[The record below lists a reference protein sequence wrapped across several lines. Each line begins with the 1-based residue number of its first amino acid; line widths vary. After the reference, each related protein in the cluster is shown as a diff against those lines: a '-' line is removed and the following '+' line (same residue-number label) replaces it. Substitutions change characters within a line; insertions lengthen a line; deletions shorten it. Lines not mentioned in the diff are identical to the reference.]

1 MVHGRAEGPNIRRS
15 VVGGR
20 RSKKLTPMLKNY
32 LKIALRNLLNNKGYT
47 AINVFGLALGLATC
61 LLIVLYISDEL
72 SFDKHHRSADRLFR
86 IAMEARNEKWA
97 GTPGPVAAGIK
108 TDFPEVESVTRVLK
122 FSGVDRMLLENRN
135 GKKAMPFYETNGY
148 YADSTLFDV
157 FTYDF
162 KYGNARTALKRPNT
176 LVLSENV
183 AEKLFGNI
191 DPVGKVIRVGLT
203 FGDFDYTVTGVYR
216 NNRKSHIDARFFLSM
231 QNGDM
236 GGWVV
241 SQNNW
246 AMNNIF
252 HTYVKLHNGSDP
264 QVFESKLTPFLNR
277 HGAAD
282 LKASGV
288 SKELFIQPVTDIY
301 LKSSI
306 GNEIAANGSIT
317 YLYIFGSIAIFLLLI
332 ACINFMNL
340 STARSEKRA
349 KEVGVRKVMGAV
361 RHSLVYQFLGE
372 SMMLAVMGLAIALL
386 IVQLLLPYFN
396 NLTDKNLDMFVH
408 PAFLYWIAGITLFTG
423 LVAGLYPAFYL
434 SSFKSVSVLK
444 GRLPNVASAVFLRK
458 GLVVFQFTVSIIL
471 ILGAIVI
478 GQQLSFLQ
486 NRNLGFDKEQK
497 LVVPFRTAKAATNYN
512 AFREEVLRIP
522 GVQAATSG
530 SVYPGIENIEDLLFY
545 AENKTVHDAV
555 DIHFATVGDD
565 YIETLGLKM
574 ATGRSFTKAFGGDS
588 GSIVLN
594 ETAVRELGYDI
605 ASVVGKNV
613 FFELAGKRRSLQVVG
628 VVKDFNF
635 RSLHEGIKPYALTT
649 SITDKYQYFIANIN
663 AKDYAAVLAAVGAAW
678 KRLNPDIP
686 FSYSFLDQD
695 FQKNYEKER
704 RTGSIV
710 LYFTCIAVVIACLGL
725 FGLAAFSAERR
736 TKEIGVRKVLG
747 ASVGSIACM
756 LSGEF
761 LGLVCVAL
769 VIAAPVAWV
778 SMRQWL
784 QGFAYQVGIE
794 WWIFPVTGLFAMS
807 IALLTVGF
815 QSVKA
820 ALMDPVASLGRE

>member
-1 MVHGRAEGPNIRRS
+1 MVYRLWSAEGQKYRPS
-15 VVGGR
+15 AAGGQ
-20 RSKKLTPMLKNY
+20 KTKTPMLKNY

-47 AINVFGLALGLATC
+47 AINVFGLGLGLATC

-86 IAMEARNEKWA
+86 IAMEVRNEKWA

-135 GKKAMPFYETNGY
+135 GKKAVPFYETNGY

-191 DPVGKVIRVGLT
+191 DPVGEVIRVGLT

-216 NNRKSHIDARFFLSM
+216 NNQKSHIDARFFLSM

-246 AMNNIF
+246 AVNNIF
-252 HTYVKLHNGSDP
+252 QTYVKLRDGSDP

-282 LKASGV
+282 LKALGV

-317 YLYIFGSIAIFLLLI
+317 YLYIFGSIALFLLLI

-386 IVQLLLPYFN
+386 VVQLLLPYFN
-396 NLTDKNLDMFVH
+396 NLTGKNLDMFVH
-408 PAFLYWIAGITLFTG
+408 PPFLYWMAGITFFTG

-434 SSFKSVSVLK
+434 SSFKPVSVLK
-444 GRLPNVASAVFLRK
+444 GRLVNVASAVFLRK

-497 LVVPFRTAKAATNYN
+497 LVVPFRTAKATTNYN

-574 ATGRSFTKAFGGDS
+574 ATGRSFTKVFGGDS
-588 GSIVLN
+588 SSIILN
-594 ETAVRELGYDI
+594 ETAVRELGYDM

-635 RSLHEGIKPYALTT
+635 RSLHEEIKPYALTT

-663 AKDYAAVLAAVGAAW
+663 AKDYAAVLAAAGAAW

-747 ASVGSIACM
+747 ASVGSIARM

-769 VIAAPVAWV
+769 VIATPVAWV
-778 SMRQWL
+778 GMRQWL
-784 QGFAYQVGIE
+784 QGFAYQVGIQ
-794 WWIFPVTGLFAMS
+794 WWIFPVTGLFAMG

-820 ALMDPVASLGRE
+820 ALMDPVRSLRRE

>member
-1 MVHGRAEGPNIRRS
+1 
-15 VVGGR
+15 
-20 RSKKLTPMLKNY
+20 MLKNY

-47 AINVFGLALGLATC
+47 AINVFGLGLGLATC

-108 TDFPEVESVTRVLK
+108 TDFPEVESVTRVLR
-122 FSGVDRMLLENRN
+122 FSGVDRMLLEDRN
-135 GKKAMPFYETNGY
+135 AKETTRFYETNGY

-162 KYGNARTALKRPNT
+162 KYGNPRNALTRPNT

-183 AEKLFGNI
+183 AEKLFGNV

-216 NNRKSHIDARFFLSM
+216 NNQKSHIDARFFLSM

-252 HTYVKLHNGSDP
+252 LTYVKLRDGADP
-264 QVFESKLTPFLNR
+264 EVFESKLTPFLNR

-306 GNEIAANGSIT
+306 GNEIAANGSMT

-372 SMMLAVMGLAIALL
+372 SMVLTVIGLAIAVLV
-386 IVQLLLPYFN
+386 VQLLLPYFN
-396 NLTDKNLDMFVH
+396 SLTGKNLDMFANL
-408 PAFLYWIAGITLFTG
+408 AFLYWMGGIALFTG
-423 LVAGLYPAFYL
+423 LAAGLYPAFYL
-434 SSFKSVSVLK
+434 SSFKPVSVLK
-444 GRLPNVASAVFLRK
+444 GRLSNIASAVLLRK

-497 LVVPFRTAKAATNYN
+497 LVVPFRNTKAVVNYN
-512 AFREEVLRIP
+512 AFRQEVLRIP

-530 SVYPGIENIEDLLFY
+530 SVYPGIENVEDLLFY
-545 AENKTVHDAV
+545 AENKTVQDAV

-565 YIETLGLKM
+565 YVETLGLKM
-574 ATGRSFTKAFGGDS
+574 ATGRSFTKAFSGDS
-588 GSIVLN
+588 SSIILN
-594 ETAVRELGYDI
+594 ETAVRELGYNT
-605 ASVVGKNV
+605 ASVIGKNV
-613 FFELAGKRRSLQVVG
+613 FFELGGQRRSLQVVG

-649 SITDKYQYFIANIN
+649 SVTDKYQYFIANVN
-663 AKDYAAVLAAVGAAW
+663 AKDYATVLAAVGAAW
-678 KRLNPDIP
+678 KKLNPDIP

-710 LYFTCIAVVIACLGL
+710 VYFTCIAAVIACLGL

-747 ASVGSIACM
+747 ASVGSIARM

-761 LGLVCVAL
+761 LGLVCIAL
-769 VIAAPVAWV
+769 VIATPVAWV
-778 SMRQWL
+778 GMRQWL
-784 QGFAYQVGIE
+784 QGFAYQVGIQ
-794 WWIFPVTGLFAMS
+794 WWIFPVTGLFAMG

-820 ALMDPVASLGRE
+820 ALMDPVKSLKSE

>member
-1 MVHGRAEGPNIRRS
+1 
-15 VVGGR
+15 
-20 RSKKLTPMLKNY
+20 
-32 LKIALRNLLNNKGYT
+32 
-47 AINVFGLALGLATC
+47 
-61 LLIVLYISDEL
+61 
-72 SFDKHHRSADRLFR
+72 
-86 IAMEARNEKWA
+86 
-97 GTPGPVAAGIK
+97 
-108 TDFPEVESVTRVLK
+108 
-122 FSGVDRMLLENRN
+122 MLLENRN
-135 GKKAMPFYETNGY
+135 GKEARPFYETNGY

-162 KYGNARTALKRPNT
+162 KYGNARNALKRPNT
-176 LVLSENV
+176 LVLSEQV
-183 AEKLFGNI
+183 AEKLFGNT
-191 DPVGKVIRVGLT
+191 DPVGKVIRVGLA

-216 NNRKSHIDARFFLSM
+216 NSRKSHIDARFFLSM

-252 HTYVKLHNGSDP
+252 HTYVKLRDDADP
-264 QVFESKLTPFLNR
+264 AVFESKLTPFLNR

-282 LKASGV
+282 LKAMGIQ
-288 SKELFIQPVTDIY
+288 KRLFIQPVTDIY

-306 GNEIAANGSIT
+306 GNEIAPNGSMT
-317 YLYIFGSIAIFLLLI
+317 YLYIFGTIAVFLLLI

-349 KEVGVRKVMGAV
+349 KEVGVRKVIGAV

-372 SMMLAVMGLAIALL
+372 SMMLAVMALAVAVLV
-386 IVQLLLPYFN
+386 VQLLLPYFN
-396 NLTDKNLDMFVH
+396 NLTGKNLTMLAR
-408 PAFLYWIAGITLFTG
+408 PAFLYWMGGITLFTG

-434 SSFKSVSVLK
+434 SSFKPVSVLK
-444 GRLPNVASAVFLRK
+444 GRLANVASAALLRK
-458 GLVVFQFTVSIIL
+458 ALVVFQFTVSIIL
-471 ILGAIVI
+471 ILGAIMI
-478 GQQLSFLQ
+478 GQQLSFVQ
-486 NRNLGFDKEQK
+486 NQHLGFDKEQK
-497 LVVPFRTAKAATNYN
+497 LVVPFRNAKAAANYN

-522 GVQAATSG
+522 GVEAATSG
-530 SVYPGIENIEDLLFY
+530 SVYPGIENVEDLLFY

-565 YIETLGLKM
+565 YVETLGLKM
-574 ATGRSFTKAFGGDS
+574 AAGRSFTKAFSGDS
-588 GSIVLN
+588 SSIILN
-594 ETAVRELGYDI
+594 ETAVRELGYEA
-605 ASVVGKNV
+605 ASAIGKNV
-613 FFELAGKRRSLQVVG
+613 FFELGGRRRSLQVIG

-635 RSLHEGIKPYALTT
+635 RSLHEQIKPYALVT
-649 SITDKYQYFIANIN
+649 SITDKYQYFIANV
-663 AKDYAAVLAAVGAAW
+663 KTRDYTGVLASVGAAW
-678 KRLNPDIP
+678 QRLNPDIP
-686 FSYSFLDQD
+686 FAYSFLDQD

-747 ASVGSIACM
+747 ASVGSIVGM

-761 LGLVCVAL
+761 LSLVCVAL
-769 VIAAPVAWV
+769 VIATPIAWV
-778 SMRQWL
+778 GMRQWL
-784 QGFAYQVGIE
+784 QGFAYQVGIQ
-794 WWIFPVTGLFAMS
+794 WWVFPVTGLLALLV
-807 IALLTVGF
+807 ALLTVGF

-820 ALMDPVASLGRE
+820 ALMDPVKSLKRE

>member
-1 MVHGRAEGPNIRRS
+1 
-15 VVGGR
+15 
-20 RSKKLTPMLKNY
+20 MLKNY

-47 AINVFGLALGLATC
+47 AINVFGLGLGLATC

-108 TDFPEVESVTRVLK
+108 TDFPEVESVTRVLR
-122 FSGVDRMLLENRN
+122 FSGVDRMLLEDRN
-135 GKKAMPFYETNGY
+135 AKETTRFYETNGY

-162 KYGNARTALKRPNT
+162 KYGNPRNALTRPNT

-183 AEKLFGNI
+183 AEKLFGNV

-216 NNRKSHIDARFFLSM
+216 NNQKSHIDARFFLSM

-252 HTYVKLHNGSDP
+252 LTYVKLRDGADP
-264 QVFESKLTPFLNR
+264 EVFESKLTPFLNR

-282 LKASGV
+282 LQASGV

-306 GNEIAANGSIT
+306 GNEIAANGSMT

-372 SMMLAVMGLAIALL
+372 SMVLTVIGLAIAVLV
-386 IVQLLLPYFN
+386 VQLLLPYFN
-396 NLTDKNLDMFVH
+396 NLTGKNLDMFANL
-408 PAFLYWIAGITLFTG
+408 AFLYWMAGIALFTG
-423 LVAGLYPAFYL
+423 LAAGLYPAFYL
-434 SSFKSVSVLK
+434 SSFKPVSVLK
-444 GRLPNVASAVFLRK
+444 GRLSNIASAVLLRK

-497 LVVPFRTAKAATNYN
+497 LVVPFRNTKAVVNYN
-512 AFREEVLRIP
+512 AFRQEVLRIP

-530 SVYPGIENIEDLLFY
+530 SVYPGIENVEDLLFY
-545 AENKTVHDAV
+545 AENKTVQDAV

-565 YIETLGLKM
+565 YVETLGLKM
-574 ATGRSFTKAFGGDS
+574 ATGRSFTKAFSGDS
-588 GSIVLN
+588 SSIILN
-594 ETAVRELGYDI
+594 ETAVRELGYNT
-605 ASVVGKNV
+605 ASVIGKNV
-613 FFELAGKRRSLQVVG
+613 FFELGGQRRSLQVVG

-649 SITDKYQYFIANIN
+649 SVTDKYQYFIANVN
-663 AKDYAAVLAAVGAAW
+663 ARDYTTVLAAVGAAW
-678 KRLNPDIP
+678 KKLNPDIP

-710 LYFTCIAVVIACLGL
+710 VYFTCIAVVIACLGL

-747 ASVGSIACM
+747 ASVGSIARM

-761 LGLVCVAL
+761 LGLVCIAL
-769 VIAAPVAWV
+769 VIATPVAWV
-778 SMRQWL
+778 GMRQWL
-784 QGFAYQVGIE
+784 QGFAYQVGIQ
-794 WWIFPVTGLFAMS
+794 WWIFPVTGLFAMG

-820 ALMDPVASLGRE
+820 ALMDPVKSLKSE

>member
-1 MVHGRAEGPNIRRS
+1 
-15 VVGGR
+15 
-20 RSKKLTPMLKNY
+20 MLKNY

-47 AINVFGLALGLATC
+47 AINVFGLGLGLATC
-61 LLIVLYISDEL
+61 LLIVLYIFDEM
-72 SFDKHHRSADRLFR
+72 SYDKHHRSADRLFR
-86 IAMEARNEKWA
+86 IAMEVQNEKWS
-97 GTPGPVAAGIK
+97 GMPGPVAAGIQ
-108 TDFPEVESVTRVLK
+108 TDFPEVKSVARVLK
-122 FSGVDRMLLENRN
+122 FSGFDRMLLENWN
-135 GKKAMPFYETNGY
+135 GKVTRPFYETNGY

-162 KYGNARTALKRPNT
+162 KYGDARTALKRPNS

-183 AEKLFGNI
+183 AEKLFGNA
-191 DPVGKVIRVGLT
+191 DPVGKIIRVGLN
-203 FGDFDYTVTGVYR
+203 FGDFEYTVSGVFR
-216 NNRKSHIDARFFLSM
+216 ANHKSHIDARFFLSM

-236 GGWVV
+236 GGWVA

-252 HTYVKLHNGSDP
+252 HTYVRLRDDADP
-264 QVFESKLTPFLNR
+264 AAFEAKLTPFMNR
-277 HGAAD
+277 HGGAD
-282 LKASGV
+282 LKAMGI

-301 LKSSI
+301 LKSNI
-306 GNEIAANGSIT
+306 GGEIAPNGSMT
-317 YLYIFGSIAIFLLLI
+317 YLYIFGSIAVFLLLI

-361 RHSLVYQFLGE
+361 RQSLVYQFLGE
-372 SMMLAVMGLAIALL
+372 SMMLALMGLGVAVL
-386 IVQLLLPYFN
+386 VVELLLPYFN
-396 NLTDKNLDMFVH
+396 NLTGKVLDMFAE

-423 LVAGLYPAFYL
+423 LVAGLYPAFYM
-434 SSFKSVSVLK
+434 SSFKPVSVLK
-444 GRLPNVASAVFLRK
+444 GRLANVASASLLRK

-486 NRNLGFDKEQK
+486 NQHLGFDKEQK
-497 LVVPFRTAKAATNYN
+497 LVVPFRNAKATANYH

-522 GVQAATSG
+522 GVETATSG
-530 SVYPGIENIEDLLFY
+530 SVYPGIENIEDLPLY
-545 AENKTVHDAV
+545 AESKTIHDAV
-555 DIHFATVGDD
+555 DTHFATVGDD

-574 ATGRSFTKAFGGDS
+574 AAGRSFTKEFTGDS
-588 GSIVLN
+588 SSIILN
-594 ETAVRELGYDI
+594 EAAVRELGYNLT
-605 ASVVGKNV
+605 SVIGKNV
-613 FFELAGKRRSLQVVG
+613 FFELGGNRRGLQVVG

-635 RSLHEGIKPYALTT
+635 NSLHEGIKPYALTT
-649 SITDKYQYFIANIN
+649 SITDKYQYFIANV
-663 AKDYAAVLAAVGAAW
+663 KTSDYAAVLASVEATW
-678 KRLNPDIP
+678 KKLNPDIP
-686 FSYSFLDQD
+686 FAYSFLDED

-704 RTGSIV
+704 RTGTIV

-747 ASVGSIACM
+747 ASVSSIVRM

-761 LGLVCVAL
+761 LSLVCIAL
-769 VIAAPVAWV
+769 AIATPVAWV
-778 SMRQWL
+778 GMRQWL
-784 QGFAYQVGIE
+784 QGFAYQVGIQ
-794 WWIFPVTGLFAMS
+794 WWIFPVTGLLA
-807 IALLTVGF
+807 ILVALFTVGF

-820 ALMDPVASLGRE
+820 ALMDPVKSLKGE

>member
-1 MVHGRAEGPNIRRS
+1 
-15 VVGGR
+15 
-20 RSKKLTPMLKNY
+20 MLKNY
-32 LKIALRNLLNNKGYT
+32 LKIAFRNLLNNKGYT
-47 AINVFGLALGLATC
+47 AINVFGLGLGLATC
-61 LLIVLYISDEL
+61 LLIVLYVSDEL

-86 IAMEARNEKWA
+86 VAMEARNEKWA
-97 GTPGPVAAGIK
+97 GTPGPLAAGLQS
-108 TDFPEVESVTRVLK
+108 DFPEVKSVARVLK
-122 FSGVDRMLLENRN
+122 FSGMDRMLLENRN
-135 GKKAMPFYETNGY
+135 GGQITRFYENNGY

-157 FTYDF
+157 LTYDF
-162 KYGNARTALKRPNT
+162 KYGNAREALSRPNT
-176 LVLSENV
+176 LILSEQV
-183 AEKLFGNI
+183 AEKLFGSV
-191 DPVGKVIRVGLT
+191 DPVGRVIRVGLT

-216 NNRKSHIDARFFLSM
+216 NNKKSHIDARFFLSM

-236 GGWVV
+236 GGWVA

-246 AMNNIF
+246 AINNIF
-252 HTYVKLHNGSDP
+252 HTYVKLREGTDP
-264 QVFESKLTPFLNR
+264 AAFESKLTPFLNR

-282 LKASGV
+282 LKALGI

-301 LKSSI
+301 LKSNI
-306 GNEIAANGSIT
+306 GNEIAPNGSMT
-317 YLYIFGSIAIFLLLI
+317 YLYIFGSIAVFLLLI

-349 KEVGVRKVMGAV
+349 KEVGVRKVLGAV
-361 RHSLVYQFLGE
+361 RNALVYQFLGE
-372 SMMLAVMGLAIALL
+372 SMMLAALALAIAVLV
-386 IVQLLLPYFN
+386 VQLLLPYFN
-396 NLTDKNLDMFVH
+396 DLTGKNLDMFVH
-408 PAFLYWIAGITLFTG
+408 PAFLYWMTGITLFTG

-434 SSFKSVSVLK
+434 SSFRPVSVLK
-444 GRLPNVASAVFLRK
+444 GRLVNIASAALLRK

-486 NRNLGFDKEQK
+486 NQNLGFDKEQK
-497 LVVPFRTAKAATNYN
+497 LVVPFRNEKATANFN

-522 GVQAATSG
+522 GVETATSG

-565 YIETLGLKM
+565 YVETLGLKM
-574 ATGRSFTKAFGGDS
+574 AAGRSFTKAFSGDS
-588 GSIVLN
+588 SSIILN
-594 ETAVRELGYDI
+594 ETAVRELGYDVG
-605 ASVVGKNV
+605 SVIGKNV
-613 FFELAGKRRSLQVVG
+613 FFELAGQRRSLQVVG

-649 SITDKYQYFIANIN
+649 SITDKYQYFIANVKT
-663 AKDYAAVLAAVGAAW
+663 KDYAGVAASLGAVW
-678 KRLNPDIP
+678 KKLNPDIP
-686 FSYSFLDQD
+686 FTYSFLDQD

-710 LYFTCIAVVIACLGL
+710 LYFTCIAVIIACLGL

-747 ASVGSIACM
+747 ASVGSIVSM

-761 LGLVCVAL
+761 LSLVCVAL
-769 VIAAPVAWV
+769 VIATPVAWWG
-778 SMRQWL
+778 MREWL
-784 QGFAYQVGIE
+784 QGFAYQVGIQ
-794 WWIFPVTGLFAMS
+794 WWIFPVTGLFA
-807 IALLTVGF
+807 ILVALLTVGF

-820 ALMDPVASLGRE
+820 ALMDPVKSLKRE

>member
-1 MVHGRAEGPNIRRS
+1 MVYGPWS
-15 VVGGR
+15 ATG
-20 RSKKLTPMLKNY
+20 LTPMLKNY

-47 AINVFGLALGLATC
+47 AINIFGLGLGLATC
-61 LLIVLYISDEL
+61 LLIVLYVSDEL
-72 SFDKHHRSADRLFR
+72 SFDRHHRSADRLFR

-97 GTPGPVAAGIK
+97 GTPGPVAAGIQS
-108 TDFPEVESVTRVLK
+108 DFPEVESVTRVLK
-122 FSGVDRMLLENRN
+122 FSGMDRMLLENRS
-135 GKKAMPFYETNGY
+135 GKEAKPFYETNGY
-148 YADSTLFDV
+148 YADSTLFEV

-162 KYGNARTALKRPNT
+162 KYGDAHHALSRPNT
-176 LVLSENV
+176 LVLSEQV
-183 AEKLFGNI
+183 AEKLFGDV

-216 NNRKSHIDARFFLSM
+216 NNHKSHIDARFFLSM

-252 HTYVKLHNGSDP
+252 HTYVKLRDGADP
-264 QVFESKLTPFLNR
+264 VAFESKLTPFLNR

-282 LKASGV
+282 LKALGI
-288 SKELFIQPVTDIY
+288 SKELFIQPVTEIY
-301 LKSSI
+301 LKSNI
-306 GNEIAANGSIT
+306 GNEIAPNGSMT

-372 SMMLAVMGLAIALL
+372 SMMLAVMALAIALL
-386 IVQLLLPYFN
+386 VVQLLLPYFN
-396 NLTDKNLDMFVH
+396 NLTGKTLDMFAH
-408 PAFLYWIAGITLFTG
+408 PAFLYWMAGITLFTG

-434 SSFKSVSVLK
+434 SSFRPVSVLK
-444 GRLPNVASAVFLRK
+444 GRLANVASAVLLRK

-486 NRNLGFDKEQK
+486 NQNLGFDKAQK
-497 LVVPFRTAKAATNYN
+497 LVVPFRNEKATANYN

-522 GVQAATSG
+522 GVEAATSG

-574 ATGRSFTKAFGGDS
+574 AAGRSFTRAFTGDS
-588 GSIVLN
+588 TSIILN
-594 ETAVRELGYDI
+594 ETAVRELGYKTG
-605 ASVVGKNV
+605 SVIGKNV
-613 FFELAGKRRSLQVVG
+613 FFELGGQRRSLQVVG

-649 SITDKYQYFIANIN
+649 SITDKYQYFIAHV
-663 AKDYAAVLAAVGAAW
+663 KTEDYAAVLASVGTAW
-678 KRLNPDIP
+678 KKLNPDIP
-686 FSYSFLDQD
+686 FAYSFLDQD

-704 RTGSIV
+704 RTGTIV
-710 LYFTCIAVVIACLGL
+710 VYFTCIAVVIACLGL

-747 ASVGSIACM
+747 ASVGSIVGM

-761 LGLVCVAL
+761 LSLVCIAL
-769 VIAAPVAWV
+769 AIATPIAWLG
-778 SMRQWL
+778 MRQWL
-784 QGFAYQVGIE
+784 QGFAYQVGIQ
-794 WWIFPVTGLFAMS
+794 WWIFPVTGLLAVLV
-807 IALLTVGF
+807 ALFTVGF

-820 ALMDPVASLGRE
+820 ALMNPVKSLKRE

>member
-1 MVHGRAEGPNIRRS
+1 MFR
-15 VVGGR
+15 
-20 RSKKLTPMLKNY
+20 NY

-47 AINVFGLALGLATC
+47 AINIFGLALGLATC

-72 SFDKHHRSADRLFR
+72 SVDKHHRSASRLFR
-86 IAMEARNEKWA
+86 IAMETPTEKWA
-97 GTPGPVAAGIK
+97 GTPGPLAAGIK
-108 TDFPEVESVTRVLK
+108 SDFPEVESVTRMLK
-122 FSGVDRMLLENRN
+122 FSGIDRMLLENRN
-135 GKKAMPFYETNGY
+135 GKEAIRFYENNGY
-148 YADSTLFDV
+148 YADSAFFDV

-162 KYGNARTALKRPNT
+162 KYGNPGNALNRPNS

-183 AEKLFGNI
+183 AEKLFGNV
-191 DPVGKVIRVGLT
+191 DPVGKVIRVGLV
-203 FGDFDYTVTGVYR
+203 FGDFDYTVSGVFR
-216 NNRKSHIDARFFLSM
+216 NNHKSHIDARYFLSM

-252 HTYVKLHNGSDP
+252 HTYVKLRDGADP
-264 QVFESKLTPFLNR
+264 AVFASKLTPFLNR
-277 HGAAD
+277 HGEGD
-282 LKASGV
+282 LKALGI

-306 GNEIAANGSIT
+306 GNEIAPNGSMT
-317 YLYIFGSIAIFLLLI
+317 YLYIFGSIAVFLLLI

-349 KEVGVRKVMGAV
+349 REVGVRKVMGAV
-361 RHSLVYQFLGE
+361 RNSLVCQFLGE
-372 SMMLAVMGLAIALL
+372 SMMMALMALATALL
-386 IVQLLLPYFN
+386 VVQVLLPYFN
-396 NLTDKNLDMFVH
+396 NLTGKALSMVAH
-408 PAFLYWIAGITLFTG
+408 SAFLYWMAGVTLFTG

-434 SSFKSVSVLK
+434 SSFKPVSVLK
-444 GRLPNVASAVFLRK
+444 GRLVNVTSAVLLRK

-478 GQQLSFLQ
+478 SEQLSFLQ

-497 LVVPFRTAKAATNYN
+497 LVVPFRNQKAAANFQ
-512 AFREEVLRIP
+512 AFKEEVLRIP
-522 GVQAATSG
+522 GVAAATSG

-545 AENKTVHDAV
+545 TENRTIHEAV
-555 DIHFATVGDD
+555 DVHFATVGDD
-565 YIETLGLKM
+565 YVETLGLKM
-574 ATGRSFTKAFGGDS
+574 ASGRSFTKAFGGDS
-588 GSIVLN
+588 SSVILN
-594 ETAVRELGYDI
+594 ETAARELGYDA
-605 ASVVGKNV
+605 ASAIGKNV
-613 FFELAGKRRSLQVVG
+613 FFELAGQRRSLQVVG

-649 SITDKYQYFIANIN
+649 SITDKYQYFIGSL
-663 AKDYAAVLAAVGAAW
+663 KTRDYAGTLASVEEAW
-678 KRLNPDIP
+678 KRLNPGIP

-695 FQKNYEKER
+695 FQKNYQKEH
-704 RTGSIV
+704 RTGTIV

-725 FGLAAFSAERR
+725 FGLATFAAERR
-736 TKEIGVRKVLG
+736 MKEIGVRKVLG
-747 ASVGSIACM
+747 ASVRSIVGM

-761 LGLVCVAL
+761 LSLVCIAL
-769 VIAAPVAWV
+769 VIATPVAWLG
-778 SMRQWL
+778 MRQWL
-784 QGFAYQVGIE
+784 QGFAYQVGIG
-794 WWIFPVTGLFAMS
+794 WWIFPATGLLAIG

-820 ALMDPVASLGRE
+820 ALMDPVKSLRRE

>member
-1 MVHGRAEGPNIRRS
+1 
-15 VVGGR
+15 
-20 RSKKLTPMLKNY
+20 MLKNY
-32 LKIALRNLLNNKGYT
+32 LKIAFRNLLKNKGYT

-72 SFDKHHRSADRLFR
+72 RVDQHHRSADRLFR
-86 IAMEARNEKWA
+86 IAMEVPNEKWA
-97 GTPGPVAAGIK
+97 GTPGPFAAGLK
-108 TDFPEVESVTRVLK
+108 TDFPEVESVTRILK
-122 FSGVDRMLLENRN
+122 FSGVDRMLLESKD
-135 GKKAMPFYETNGY
+135 GSKVAPFYETNCY
-148 YADSTLFDV
+148 YADSTLFEV

-162 KYGNARTALKRPNT
+162 KYGNARNALNRPNT
-176 LVLSENV
+176 LVLSEHV
-183 AEKLFGNI
+183 ASKLFGNA

-216 NNRKSHIDARFFLSM
+216 NQQSHIDARVFLSM

-252 HTYVKLHNGSDP
+252 HTYVRLRDGADP
-264 QVFESKLTPFLNR
+264 AVFESKLTPFLNR

-282 LKASGV
+282 LKALGV
-288 SKELFIQPVTDIY
+288 SKKLLIQPVTGIY
-301 LKSSI
+301 LTSGI
-306 GNEIAANGSIT
+306 GYEIAPNGSMT

-372 SMMLAVMGLAIALL
+372 SMMLAIMALAAAVL
-386 IVQLLLPYFN
+386 IVTLLLPYFN
-396 NLTDKNLDMFVH
+396 NLTGKSLDMAARPV
-408 PAFLYWIAGITLFTG
+408 FLYWMAGITLFTG
-423 LVAGLYPAFYL
+423 LVAGLYPALYL
-434 SSFKSVSVLK
+434 SSFKPVSVLK
-444 GRLPNVASAVFLRK
+444 GRLANVASAVLLRK

-478 GQQLSFLQ
+478 GQQLSFMQ
-486 NRNLGFDKEQK
+486 TRNLGFDKEQK
-497 LVVPFRTAKAATNYN
+497 LIVPFRNQKTASSHQ
-512 AFREEVLRIP
+512 AFREIMLRIP
-522 GVQAATSG
+522 GVETATSG
-530 SVYPGIENIEDLLFY
+530 SVYPGIENIEDLLLY
-545 AENKTVHDAV
+545 AENKTIHDAV
-555 DIHFATVGDD
+555 DTHFATVGDD

-574 ATGRSFTKAFGGDS
+574 AAGRSFTKAFGGDS
-588 GSIVLN
+588 SSIILN
-594 ETAVRELGYDI
+594 ETAVRGLGYDL
-605 ASVVGKNV
+605 ASVVGKDV
-613 FFELAGKRRSLQVVG
+613 FFELGGRRRSLRVVG
-628 VVKDFNF
+628 VVNDFNF
-635 RSLHEGIKPYALTT
+635 RSLHEAIKPYALTT
-649 SITDKYQYFIANIN
+649 SITDKYQYFIANV
-663 AKDYAAVLAAVGAAW
+663 KTQDYSRVLASAGAAW
-678 KRLNPDIP
+678 RKLNPDVP

-747 ASVGSIACM
+747 ASAASIVGM

-761 LGLVCVAL
+761 LVLVCIAL
-769 VIAAPVAWV
+769 VIAAPIAWV
-778 SMRQWL
+778 GMQQWL
-784 QGFAYQVGIE
+784 QGFAYQVGIQ
-794 WWIFPVTGLFAMS
+794 WWIFPVTGLLAVG

-815 QSVKA
+815 QSGKA
-820 ALMDPVASLGRE
+820 ALMDPVKSLRSE

>member
-1 MVHGRAEGPNIRRS
+1 MERTDPLPPSSFPPKNNKA
-15 VVGGR
+15 
-20 RSKKLTPMLKNY
+20 MLKNY

-47 AINVFGLALGLATC
+47 AINVFGLGLGLATC

-108 TDFPEVESVTRVLK
+108 TDFPEVESVTRLLK
-122 FSGVDRMLLENRN
+122 FSGMDRMLLENRN
-135 GKKAMPFYETNGY
+135 GKEARPFYETNGY

-162 KYGNARTALKRPNT
+162 KYGNARNALKRPNT
-176 LVLSENV
+176 LVLSEHV

-191 DPVGKVIRVGLT
+191 DPVGKVIRVGLA

-216 NNRKSHIDARFFLSM
+216 NSRKSHIDARFFLSM

-252 HTYVKLHNGSDP
+252 HTYVKLRDDADP
-264 QVFESKLTPFLNR
+264 TVFESKLTPFLNR

-282 LKASGV
+282 LKALGIP
-288 SKELFIQPVTDIY
+288 KRLFIQPVTDIY

-306 GNEIAANGSIT
+306 GNEIAPNGSMT
-317 YLYIFGSIAIFLLLI
+317 YLYIFGTIAVFLLLI

-340 STARSEKRA
+340 STAHSEKRA

-372 SMMLAVMGLAIALL
+372 SMMLAVMALAVAVLV
-386 IVQLLLPYFN
+386 VQLLLPYFN
-396 NLTDKNLDMFVH
+396 NLTGKNLTVLAH
-408 PAFLYWIAGITLFTG
+408 PAFLYWMGGITLFTG

-434 SSFKSVSVLK
+434 SSFRPVSVLK
-444 GRLPNVASAVFLRK
+444 GRLANVASAALLRK
-458 GLVVFQFTVSIIL
+458 GLVVFQFTVSIVL

-486 NRNLGFDKEQK
+486 NQHLGFDKEQK
-497 LVVPFRTAKAATNYN
+497 LVVPFRNAKAAVNYN

-522 GVQAATSG
+522 GIEATTSG

-565 YIETLGLKM
+565 YVETLGLKM
-574 ATGRSFTKAFGGDS
+574 AAGRSFSKAFGGDS
-588 GSIVLN
+588 SSIILN
-594 ETAVRELGYDI
+594 ETAVRELGYDA
-605 ASVVGKNV
+605 ASVIGKNV
-613 FFELAGKRRSLQVVG
+613 FFELGGRRRSLQVVG

-635 RSLHEGIKPYALTT
+635 RSLHEQIKPYALAT
-649 SITDKYQYFIANIN
+649 SITDKYQYFIANVN
-663 AKDYAAVLAAVGAAW
+663 TRDYTGVLASVGAAW
-678 KRLNPDIP
+678 QRLNPDIP
-686 FSYSFLDQD
+686 FAYSFLDQD
-695 FQKNYEKER
+695 FQKNYEKDR

-747 ASVGSIACM
+747 ASVGSIVGM

-761 LGLVCVAL
+761 LSLVCVAL
-769 VIAAPVAWV
+769 VIATPIAWMG
-778 SMRQWL
+778 MRQWL
-784 QGFAYQVGIE
+784 QGFAYQVGIQ
-794 WWIFPVTGLFAMS
+794 WWVFPVTGLLVLLV
-807 IALLTVGF
+807 ALLTVGF

-820 ALMDPVASLGRE
+820 ALTDPVKSLKRE

>member
-1 MVHGRAEGPNIRRS
+1 
-15 VVGGR
+15 
-20 RSKKLTPMLKNY
+20 MLKNY

-47 AINVFGLALGLATC
+47 AINIFGLGLGLATC

-86 IAMEARNEKWA
+86 IVMEARNEKWA
-97 GTPGPVAAGIK
+97 GTPGPVAAGIQS
-108 TDFPEVESVTRVLK
+108 DFPEVESVTRVLK
-122 FSGVDRMLLENRN
+122 FSGMDRMLLNDRS
-135 GKKAMPFYETNGY
+135 GKEAKPFYETNGY

-162 KYGNARTALKRPNT
+162 KYGNASHALSRPNT
-176 LVLSENV
+176 LVLSEQV
-183 AEKLFGNI
+183 AEKLFGDV

-216 NNRKSHIDARFFLSM
+216 NNHKSHIDARFFLSM

-246 AMNNIF
+246 ALNNIF
-252 HTYVKLHNGSDP
+252 HTYVKLRDGADP
-264 QVFESKLTPFLNR
+264 AAFESKLTPFLNR

-282 LKASGV
+282 LKALGI

-301 LKSSI
+301 LKSNI
-306 GNEIAANGSIT
+306 GNEIAPNGSMT

-372 SMMLAVMGLAIALL
+372 SMMLAVMALAIALVV
-386 IVQLLLPYFN
+386 VQLLLPYFN
-396 NLTDKNLDMFVH
+396 NLTGKTLDMFAH
-408 PAFLYWIAGITLFTG
+408 PAFLYWMAGITLFTG

-434 SSFKSVSVLK
+434 SSFRPVSVLK
-444 GRLPNVASAVFLRK
+444 GRLANVASAVLLRK

-486 NRNLGFDKEQK
+486 NQHLGFDKAQK
-497 LVVPFRTAKAATNYN
+497 LVVPFRNEKATANYN

-522 GVQAATSG
+522 GIEAATSG

-574 ATGRSFTKAFGGDS
+574 AAGRSFTKAFPGDS
-588 GSIVLN
+588 NSIILN
-594 ETAVRELGYDI
+594 ETAVRELGYNTG
-605 ASVVGKNV
+605 SVIGKNV
-613 FFELAGKRRSLQVVG
+613 FFELGGQRRSLQVVG

-649 SITDKYQYFIANIN
+649 SITDKYQYFIAHV
-663 AKDYAAVLAAVGAAW
+663 KTEDYAAVLASVGAAW
-678 KRLNPDIP
+678 KKLNPDIP
-686 FSYSFLDQD
+686 FAYSFLDQD

-704 RTGSIV
+704 RTGTIV
-710 LYFTCIAVVIACLGL
+710 VYFTCIAVVIACLGL

-747 ASVGSIACM
+747 ASVGSIVGM

-761 LGLVCVAL
+761 LSLVCIAL
-769 VIAAPVAWV
+769 AIATPIAWV
-778 SMRQWL
+778 GMRQWL
-784 QGFAYQVGIE
+784 QGFAYQVGIQ
-794 WWIFPVTGLFAMS
+794 WWIFPVTGLLAVLV
-807 IALLTVGF
+807 ALLTVGF

-820 ALMDPVASLGRE
+820 AFMNPVKSLKRE

>member
-1 MVHGRAEGPNIRRS
+1 MF
-15 VVGGR
+15 
-20 RSKKLTPMLKNY
+20 KNY
-32 LKIALRNLLNNKGYT
+32 LKIAFRNLLNNKGYT
-47 AINVFGLALGLATC
+47 AINVFGLGLGLATC
-61 LLIVLYISDEL
+61 LLIVLYVFDEL

-86 IAMEARNEKWA
+86 IAMEVRNEKWA
-97 GTPGPVAAGIK
+97 GTPGPVAAGIQS
-108 TDFPEVESVTRVLK
+108 DFPEVESVTRLLK
-122 FSGVDRMLLENRN
+122 FSGFDRMLLENRN
-135 GKKAMPFYETNGY
+135 GKETKPFYETNGY

-162 KYGNARTALKRPNT
+162 KYGNASTALKRPNT
-176 LVLSENV
+176 LVLSEQV
-183 AEKLFGNI
+183 AEKLFGNV
-191 DPVGKVIRVGLT
+191 DPVGKVIRVGLS

-216 NNRKSHIDARFFLSM
+216 DNRKSHIDARFFLSM

-252 HTYVKLHNGSDP
+252 HTYVKLRDDADP
-264 QVFESKLTPFLNR
+264 AAFESKLTPFLNR

-282 LKASGV
+282 LRALGI
-288 SKELFIQPVTDIY
+288 SKTLFIQPVTDIY

-306 GNEIAANGSIT
+306 GNEIAPNGSMT
-317 YLYIFGSIAIFLLLI
+317 YLYIFGSIAVFLLLI

-372 SMMLAVMGLAIALL
+372 SMMLAVMALAIAVLV
-386 IVQLLLPYFN
+386 VQLLLPYFN
-396 NLTDKNLDMFVH
+396 NLTGKDLDMFAN
-408 PAFLYWIAGITLFTG
+408 PAFLYSMAGITLFTG

-434 SSFKSVSVLK
+434 SSFKPVSVLK
-444 GRLPNVASAVFLRK
+444 GRLANVASAALLRK

-478 GQQLSFLQ
+478 GQQLTFLQ
-486 NRNLGFDKEQK
+486 NQNLGFDKEQK
-497 LVVPFRTAKAATNYN
+497 LVVPFRNVKATANYH

-522 GVQAATSG
+522 GVEAATSG
-530 SVYPGIENIEDLLFY
+530 SVYPGIENIEDLLIY
-545 AENKTVHDAV
+545 AENKTIHDAV
-555 DIHFATVGDD
+555 DIHFATVGND
-565 YIETLGLKM
+565 YVETLGLKM
-574 ATGRSFTKAFGGDS
+574 AAGRSFTKAFSADS
-588 GSIVLN
+588 GSIILN
-594 ETAVRELGYDI
+594 ETAVRELGYDV
-605 ASVVGKNV
+605 ASVTGKNV

-635 RSLHEGIKPYALTT
+635 RSLHEEIKPYALTT
-649 SITDKYQYFIANIN
+649 SITDKYQYFIANVKT
-663 AKDYAAVLAAVGAAW
+663 KDYAGVLASVGAAW
-678 KRLNPDIP
+678 KKLNPDIP
-686 FSYSFLDQD
+686 FAYSFLDQD

-747 ASVGSIACM
+747 ASVGNITRM

-761 LGLVCVAL
+761 LSLVCIAL
-769 VIAAPVAWV
+769 VIATPVAWV
-778 SMRQWL
+778 GMRQWL
-784 QGFAYQVGIE
+784 QGFAYQVGIQ
-794 WWIFPVTGLFAMS
+794 WWIFPATGLLAVLV
-807 IALLTVGF
+807 ALLTVGF

-820 ALMDPVASLGRE
+820 ALMNPVKSLRSE

>member
-1 MVHGRAEGPNIRRS
+1 
-15 VVGGR
+15 
-20 RSKKLTPMLKNY
+20 MLKNY

-47 AINVFGLALGLATC
+47 AINVFGLGLGLATC

-72 SFDKHHRSADRLFR
+72 SFDKHHRSVDRLFR
-86 IAMEARNEKWA
+86 IALEAGNEKWA

-108 TDFPEVESVTRVLK
+108 TDFAEVESVTRILK
-122 FSGVDRMLLENRN
+122 FSGVDRMLLEDRN
-135 GKKAMPFYETNGY
+135 GKETTRFYETNGY

-162 KYGNARTALKRPNT
+162 KYGNARNALNRPNT
-176 LVLSENV
+176 LVLSEQV
-183 AEKLFGNI
+183 AEKLFGNV

-216 NNRKSHIDARFFLSM
+216 NNRKSHIDARFLLSM

-246 AMNNIF
+246 AVNNIF
-252 HTYVKLHNGSDP
+252 HTYVKLRDGINP
-264 QVFESKLTPFLNR
+264 RVFESKLTPFLNR

-282 LKASGV
+282 LKALGI
-288 SKELFIQPVTDIY
+288 SKKLFIQPVADIY

-306 GNEIAANGSIT
+306 GNEIAPNGSMT
-317 YLYIFGSIAIFLLLI
+317 YLYIFGSIAVFLLLI

-361 RHSLVYQFLGE
+361 RQSLVYQFLGE
-372 SMMLAVMGLAIALL
+372 SMLLVTMALVIAVL
-386 IVQLLLPYFN
+386 VVELLLPYFN
-396 NLTDKNLDMFVH
+396 NLTGKNLNMLAH
-408 PAFLYWIAGITLFTG
+408 PAFLYWMAGITLFTG

-434 SSFKSVSVLK
+434 SSFKPVSVLK
-444 GRLPNVASAVFLRK
+444 GRLVNVPSAVLLRK

-486 NRNLGFDKEQK
+486 NQNLGFDKEQK
-497 LVVPFRTAKAATNYN
+497 LVVPFRNAKAATHYA

-522 GVQAATSG
+522 GVETATSG

-545 AENKTVHDAV
+545 AENKTIHDAV

-574 ATGRSFTKAFGGDS
+574 ATGRSFTNAFGGDS
-588 GSIVLN
+588 SSIILN
-594 ETAVRELGYDI
+594 ETAVRELGYNV
-605 ASVVGKNV
+605 ASVIGKNV
-613 FFELAGKRRSLQVVG
+613 FFEFGGQRRSLQVVG

-649 SITDKYQYFIANIN
+649 SVTDKYQYFIANVKS
-663 AKDYAAVLAAVGAAW
+663 KDYAAVLTGVEEAW

-695 FQKNYEKER
+695 FQKNYEKEH

-747 ASVGSIACM
+747 ASVGSIVGM

-761 LGLVCVAL
+761 LSLVCIAL
-769 VIAAPVAWV
+769 VIATPIAWV
-778 SMRQWL
+778 GMRLWL
-784 QGFAYQVGIE
+784 EGFAYQVGIQ
-794 WWIFPVTGLFAMS
+794 WWIFPATGLLAVLA
-807 IALLTVGF
+807 ALFTVGF

-820 ALMDPVASLGRE
+820 ALMNPVKSLRSE

>member
-1 MVHGRAEGPNIRRS
+1 MKNGREP
-15 VVGGR
+15 
-20 RSKKLTPMLKNY
+20 
-32 LKIALRNLLNNKGYT
+32 
-47 AINVFGLALGLATC
+47 
-61 LLIVLYISDEL
+61 
-72 SFDKHHRSADRLFR
+72 
-86 IAMEARNEKWA
+86 
-97 GTPGPVAAGIK
+97 PGPVAAGIK
-108 TDFPEVESVTRVLK
+108 TDFPEVESVTRLLK
-122 FSGVDRMLLENRN
+122 FSGMDRMLLENRN
-135 GKKAMPFYETNGY
+135 GKEARPFYETNGY

-162 KYGNARTALKRPNT
+162 KYGNARNALKRPNT
-176 LVLSENV
+176 LVLSEQV
-183 AEKLFGNI
+183 AEKLFGNT
-191 DPVGKVIRVGLT
+191 DPVGKVIRVGLA

-216 NNRKSHIDARFFLSM
+216 NSRKSHIDARFFLSM

-252 HTYVKLHNGSDP
+252 HTYVKLRDDADP
-264 QVFESKLTPFLNR
+264 AVFESKLTPFLNR

-282 LKASGV
+282 LKAMGIQ
-288 SKELFIQPVTDIY
+288 KRLFIQPVTDIY

-306 GNEIAANGSIT
+306 GNEIAPNGSMT
-317 YLYIFGSIAIFLLLI
+317 YLYIFGTIAVFLLLI

-349 KEVGVRKVMGAV
+349 KEVGVRKVIGAV

-372 SMMLAVMGLAIALL
+372 SMMLAVMALAVAVLV
-386 IVQLLLPYFN
+386 VQLLLPYFN
-396 NLTDKNLDMFVH
+396 NLTGKNLTMLAR
-408 PAFLYWIAGITLFTG
+408 PAFLYWMGGITLFTG

-434 SSFKSVSVLK
+434 SSFKPVSVLK
-444 GRLPNVASAVFLRK
+444 GRLANVASAALLRK
-458 GLVVFQFTVSIIL
+458 ALVVFQFTVSIIL
-471 ILGAIVI
+471 ILGAIMI
-478 GQQLSFLQ
+478 GQQLSFVQ
-486 NRNLGFDKEQK
+486 NQHLGFDKEQK
-497 LVVPFRTAKAATNYN
+497 LVVPFRNAKAAANYN

-522 GVQAATSG
+522 GVEAATSG
-530 SVYPGIENIEDLLFY
+530 SVYPGIENVEDLLFY

-565 YIETLGLKM
+565 YVETLGLKM
-574 ATGRSFTKAFGGDS
+574 AAGRSFTKAFSGDS
-588 GSIVLN
+588 SSIILN
-594 ETAVRELGYDI
+594 ETAVRELGYEA
-605 ASVVGKNV
+605 ASAIGKNV
-613 FFELAGKRRSLQVVG
+613 FFELGGRRRSLQVIG

-635 RSLHEGIKPYALTT
+635 RSLHEQIKPYALVT
-649 SITDKYQYFIANIN
+649 SITDKYQYFIANV
-663 AKDYAAVLAAVGAAW
+663 KTRDYTGVLASVGAAW
-678 KRLNPDIP
+678 QRLNPDIP
-686 FSYSFLDQD
+686 FAYSFLDQD

-747 ASVGSIACM
+747 ASVGSIVGM

-761 LGLVCVAL
+761 LSLVCVAL
-769 VIAAPVAWV
+769 VIATPIAWV
-778 SMRQWL
+778 GMRQWL
-784 QGFAYQVGIE
+784 QGFAYQVGIQ
-794 WWIFPVTGLFAMS
+794 WWVFPVTGLLALLV
-807 IALLTVGF
+807 ALLTVGF

-820 ALMDPVASLGRE
+820 ALMDPVKSLKRE

>member
-1 MVHGRAEGPNIRRS
+1 
-15 VVGGR
+15 
-20 RSKKLTPMLKNY
+20 MLKNY
-32 LKIALRNLLNNKGYT
+32 LKIALRNLLSHKGYT
-47 AINVFGLALGLATC
+47 AINVLGLALGLATC

-72 SFDKHHRSADRLFR
+72 SFDKHHRAVDRLYR
-86 IAMEARNEKWA
+86 IAMESRNEQWA
-97 GTPGPVAAGIK
+97 GMPGPMAEGIR

-122 FSGVDRMLLENRN
+122 FSGIDRMLLENRN
-135 GKKAMPFYETNGY
+135 GKQIAPFYETNAY

-176 LVLSENV
+176 MVLSEPV
-183 AEKLFGNI
+183 AEKLFGNA

-216 NNRKSHIDARFFLSM
+216 NKMKSHIDARLFLSM

-236 GGWVV
+236 GGWVA

-246 AMNNIF
+246 AMINIF
-252 HTYVKLHNGSDP
+252 HTYVKLREGADP
-264 QVFESKLTPFLNR
+264 ARFESKLTPFLNR

-282 LKASGV
+282 LKALGV

-301 LKSSI
+301 LKSNI
-306 GNEIAANGSIT
+306 GHEIAPNGSMT

-361 RHSLVYQFLGE
+361 RQSLVYQFLGE
-372 SMMLAVMGLAIALL
+372 SMMLATMALAVAVLL
-386 IVQLLLPYFN
+386 VQLLLPYFN
-396 NLTDKNLDMFVH
+396 SLTGKSLEMLDQ
-408 PAFLYWIAGITLFTG
+408 PAFLYWMTGITLVTG
-423 LVAGLYPAFYL
+423 VVAGLYPAFYL
-434 SSFKSVSVLK
+434 SSFKPVSVLK
-444 GRLPNVASAVFLRK
+444 GRLANVASAVLLRK

-486 NRNLGFDKEQK
+486 NQHLGFDKAQK
-497 LVVPFRTAKAATNYN
+497 LVVPFRSAKASANYAT
-512 AFREEVLRIP
+512 FREEVLRIP
-522 GVQAATSG
+522 GVEKATSG

-545 AENKTVHDAV
+545 AENKTVQEAV
-555 DIHFATVGDD
+555 DIHFATVSDD
-565 YIETLGLKM
+565 YIETLGLQM
-574 ATGRSFTKAFGGDS
+574 ASGRSFTKAFSGDS
-588 GSIVLN
+588 SSIILN
-594 ETAVRELGYDI
+594 ETAVRELGYNA
-605 ASVVGKNV
+605 ASAIGKNV
-613 FFELAGKRRSLQVVG
+613 FFELGGQRRSLQVVG

-649 SITDKYQYFIANIN
+649 NITDKYQYFIANI
-663 AKDYAAVLAAVGAAW
+663 KTGDYAAVLASVEATW
-678 KRLNPDIP
+678 KKLNPDIP

-704 RTGSIV
+704 RTGTIV

-747 ASVGSIACM
+747 ASIGSIVGM

-761 LGLVCVAL
+761 LSLVCIAL
-769 VIAAPVAWV
+769 VIATPVAWLG
-778 SMRQWL
+778 MRQWL
-784 QGFAYQVGIE
+784 QGFAYQVGIQ
-794 WWIFPVTGLFAMS
+794 WWIFPLTGLL
-807 IALLTVGF
+807 ALLVALFTVGF
-815 QSVKA
+815 QSVKV
-820 ALMDPVASLGRE
+820 ALMDPVKSLRTE

>member
-1 MVHGRAEGPNIRRS
+1 MF
-15 VVGGR
+15 
-20 RSKKLTPMLKNY
+20 KNY

-47 AINVFGLALGLATC
+47 AINVFGLGLGLATC

-97 GTPGPVAAGIK
+97 GTPGPVAAGIA
-108 TDFPEVESVTRVLK
+108 TDFPEVESVARVLK
-122 FSGVDRMLLENRN
+122 FSGVDRMLLENR
-135 GKKAMPFYETNGY
+135 GGRETIRFYETNGY

-162 KYGNARTALKRPNT
+162 KYGNAQTALKRPNT
-176 LVLSENV
+176 LVLSEPV
-183 AEKLFGNI
+183 AEKLFGNA
-191 DPVGKVIRVGLT
+191 DPVGKVIRVGLI

-216 NNRKSHIDARFFLSM
+216 TGRKSHIDARFFLSM

-236 GGWVV
+236 GGWVA

-252 HTYVKLHNGSDP
+252 HTYVKLHNGADAAA
-264 QVFESKLTPFLNR
+264 FESKLTPFLNR
-277 HGAAD
+277 HGEAD
-282 LKASGV
+282 LKAMGI
-288 SKELFIQPVTDIY
+288 SKRLFIQPVTDIY
-301 LKSSI
+301 LKSNI
-306 GNEIAANGSIT
+306 GNEIAPNGSMT
-317 YLYIFGSIAIFLLLI
+317 YLYIFGSIAVFLLLI

-361 RHSLVYQFLGE
+361 RDSLVYQFLGE
-372 SMMLAVMGLAIALL
+372 SMMLAFLALAIAVLV
-386 IVQLLLPYFN
+386 VQLLLPYFN
-396 NLTDKNLDMFVH
+396 NLTGKDLNMFAH
-408 PAFLYWIAGITLFTG
+408 PAFLYWMAGITLFTG
-423 LVAGLYPAFYL
+423 LAAGLYPAFYL
-434 SSFKSVSVLK
+434 SSFKPVSVLK
-444 GRLPNVASAVFLRK
+444 GRLVNVPSAVLLRK
-458 GLVVFQFTVSIIL
+458 GLVVFQFTVSIVL

-478 GQQLSFLQ
+478 GRQLSFLQ
-486 NRNLGFDKEQK
+486 KQNLGFDKEQK
-497 LVVPFRTAKAATNYN
+497 LVVPFRSEKAAANYD
-512 AFREEVLRIP
+512 AFRNEVLRIP
-522 GVQAATSG
+522 GIGTATSG

-574 ATGRSFTKAFGGDS
+574 AAGRSFTKAFGGDS
-588 GSIVLN
+588 SSIILN
-594 ETAVRELGYDI
+594 ETAVRALGYNTTSAI
-605 ASVVGKNV
+605 GKNV
-613 FFELAGKRRSLQVVG
+613 FFELGGQRRSLQVVG

-635 RSLHEGIKPYALTT
+635 RSLHERIKPYALTT
-649 SITDKYQYFIANIN
+649 SITDKYQYFIASV
-663 AKDYAAVLAAVGAAW
+663 KTRDYTAVLASVEAAW
-678 KRLNPDIP
+678 KRLNPDMP

-710 LYFTCIAVVIACLGL
+710 VYFTCIAVVIACLGL

-747 ASVGSIACM
+747 ASVGNIAGM
-756 LSGEF
+756 LSAEF
-761 LGLVCVAL
+761 LRLVCVAL
-769 VIAAPVAWV
+769 VIATPIAWV
-778 SMRQWL
+778 GMRQWL
-784 QGFAYQVGIE
+784 QGFAYQVGIQ
-794 WWIFPVTGLFAMS
+794 WWIFPATGLFA
-807 IALLTVGF
+807 IVLALLTVGF
-815 QSVKA
+815 QSIKA
-820 ALMDPVASLGRE
+820 ALTDPVKSLKSE

>member
-1 MVHGRAEGPNIRRS
+1 
-15 VVGGR
+15 
-20 RSKKLTPMLKNY
+20 MLKNY
-32 LKIALRNLLNNKGYT
+32 LKIALRNLLTNKGYT
-47 AINVFGLALGLATC
+47 AINVFGLGLGLATC

-72 SFDKHHRSADRLFR
+72 RVDKHHRSADRLFR
-86 IAMEARNEKWA
+86 IAMESRNEKWA
-97 GTPGPVAAGIK
+97 GTPGPLAAGLQS
-108 TDFPEVESVTRVLK
+108 DFPEVESVTRVLK
-122 FSGVDRMLLENRN
+122 FSGVDRMLLENRD
-135 GKKAMPFYETNGY
+135 GRQTTRFYESNGY

-157 FTYDF
+157 LTYDF
-162 KYGNARTALKRPNT
+162 KYGNAHGALSRPNT
-176 LVLSENV
+176 LVLSEQV
-183 AEKLFGNI
+183 AEKLFGPV

-216 NNRKSHIDARFFLSM
+216 NDQKSHIDARFFLSM

-246 AMNNIF
+246 AINNIF
-252 HTYVKLHNGSDP
+252 QTYVRLRDGVAP
-264 QVFESKLTPFLNR
+264 AAFESKLTPFLNR

-282 LKASGV
+282 LKALGI

-301 LKSSI
+301 LKSNI
-306 GNEIAANGSIT
+306 GNEVAPNGSMT
-317 YLYIFGSIAIFLLLI
+317 YLYIFGSIAVFLLLI

-361 RHSLVYQFLGE
+361 RNSLVYQFLGE
-372 SMMLAVMGLAIALL
+372 SMMLAVMGLAIAVLV
-386 IVQLLLPYFN
+386 VQLLLPHFN
-396 NLTDKNLDMFVH
+396 NLTGKNLDMFAH
-408 PAFLYWIAGITLFTG
+408 PAFLYWMAGITAFTG
-423 LVAGLYPAFYL
+423 LAAGLYPAFYL
-434 SSFKSVSVLK
+434 SSFKPVSVLK
-444 GRLPNVASAVFLRK
+444 GRLANISSAVLLRK

-486 NRNLGFDKEQK
+486 NQNLGFNKEQK
-497 LVVPFRTAKAATNYN
+497 LVIPFRSAKAAASYN

-522 GVQAATSG
+522 GVEAATSG

-565 YIETLGLKM
+565 YVETLGLKM
-574 ATGRSFTKAFGGDS
+574 ASGRSFTKTFSGDS
-588 GSIVLN
+588 SSIILN
-594 ETAVRELGYDI
+594 EAAVRELGYDA
-605 ASVVGKNV
+605 ASVIGKNV

-628 VVKDFNF
+628 VVKNFNF
-635 RSLHEGIKPYALTT
+635 RSLHEEIKPYALTT
-649 SITDKYQYFIANIN
+649 SITDKYQYFIADVKT
-663 AKDYAAVLAAVGAAW
+663 KDYAHVLASVGEAW
-678 KRLNPDIP
+678 KKLNPDIP
-686 FSYSFLDQD
+686 FAYSFLDQD

-747 ASVGSIACM
+747 ASVGSIVGM

-761 LGLVCVAL
+761 LSLVCVAL
-769 VIAAPVAWV
+769 VIATPVAWLG
-778 SMRQWL
+778 MRQWL
-784 QGFAYQVGIE
+784 QEFAYHVGIR
-794 WWIFPVTGLFAMS
+794 WWIFPVTGLLT
-807 IALLTVGF
+807 ILVALLTVGF

-820 ALMDPVASLGRE
+820 ALMNPVKSLRSE

>member
-1 MVHGRAEGPNIRRS
+1 
-15 VVGGR
+15 
-20 RSKKLTPMLKNY
+20 MLKNY
-32 LKIALRNLLNNKGYT
+32 LKIAFRNLLNNKGYT
-47 AINVFGLALGLATC
+47 AINVFGLGLGLATC
-61 LLIVLYISDEL
+61 LLIVLYVSDEL

-86 IAMEARNEKWA
+86 VAMEARNEKWA
-97 GTPGPVAAGIK
+97 GTPGPLAAGLQS
-108 TDFPEVESVTRVLK
+108 DFPEVKSVARVLK
-122 FSGVDRMLLENRN
+122 FSGMDRMLLENRN
-135 GKKAMPFYETNGY
+135 GGQITRFYENNGY

-157 FTYDF
+157 LTYDF
-162 KYGNARTALKRPNT
+162 KYGNAREALSRPNT
-176 LVLSENV
+176 LILSEQV
-183 AEKLFGNI
+183 AEKLFGSV

-216 NNRKSHIDARFFLSM
+216 NNKKSHIDARFFLSM

-236 GGWVV
+236 GGWVA

-246 AMNNIF
+246 AINNIF
-252 HTYVKLHNGSDP
+252 HTYVKLREGTDP
-264 QVFESKLTPFLNR
+264 AAFESKLTPFLNR

-282 LKASGV
+282 LKALGI

-301 LKSSI
+301 LKSNI
-306 GNEIAANGSIT
+306 GNEIAPNGSMT
-317 YLYIFGSIAIFLLLI
+317 YLYIFGSIAVFLLLI

-349 KEVGVRKVMGAV
+349 KEVGVRKVLGAV
-361 RHSLVYQFLGE
+361 RNALVYQFLGE
-372 SMMLAVMGLAIALL
+372 SMMLAALALAIAVLV
-386 IVQLLLPYFN
+386 VQLLLPYFN
-396 NLTDKNLDMFVH
+396 DLTGKNLDMFVH
-408 PAFLYWIAGITLFTG
+408 PAFLYWMTGITLFTG

-434 SSFKSVSVLK
+434 SSFRPVSVLK
-444 GRLPNVASAVFLRK
+444 GRLVNIASAALLRK

-486 NRNLGFDKEQK
+486 NQNLGFDKEQK
-497 LVVPFRTAKAATNYN
+497 LVVPFRNEKATANFN

-522 GVQAATSG
+522 GVETATSG

-565 YIETLGLKM
+565 YVETLGLKM
-574 ATGRSFTKAFGGDS
+574 AAGRSFTKAFSGDS
-588 GSIVLN
+588 SSIILN
-594 ETAVRELGYDI
+594 ETAVRELGYDVG
-605 ASVVGKNV
+605 SVIGKNV
-613 FFELAGKRRSLQVVG
+613 FFELAGQRRSLQVVG

-649 SITDKYQYFIANIN
+649 SITDKYQYFIANVKT
-663 AKDYAAVLAAVGAAW
+663 KDYAGVAASLGAVW
-678 KRLNPDIP
+678 KKLNPDIP
-686 FSYSFLDQD
+686 FTYSFLDQD

-710 LYFTCIAVVIACLGL
+710 LYFTCIAVIIACLGL

-747 ASVGSIACM
+747 ASVGSIVSM

-761 LGLVCVAL
+761 LSLVCIAL
-769 VIAAPVAWV
+769 VIATPVAWWG
-778 SMRQWL
+778 MREWL
-784 QGFAYQVGIE
+784 QGFAYQVGIQ
-794 WWIFPVTGLFAMS
+794 WWIFPVTGLFA
-807 IALLTVGF
+807 ILVALLTVGF

-820 ALMDPVASLGRE
+820 ALMDPVKSLKRE

>member
-1 MVHGRAEGPNIRRS
+1 
-15 VVGGR
+15 
-20 RSKKLTPMLKNY
+20 MLKNY
-32 LKIALRNLLNNKGYT
+32 LKIAFRNLLNNKGYT
-47 AINVFGLALGLATC
+47 AINIFGLGLGLATC
-61 LLIVLYISDEL
+61 LLIVLYVSDEL

-86 IAMEARNEKWA
+86 IAMEVGNEKWA
-97 GTPGPVAAGIK
+97 GTPGPVAAGIQS
-108 TDFPEVESVTRVLK
+108 DFPEVESVTRLLK
-122 FSGVDRMLLENRN
+122 FSGFDRMLLEDRN
-135 GKKAMPFYETNGY
+135 GKETKPFYETNGY

-157 FTYDF
+157 FSYDF
-162 KYGNARTALKRPNT
+162 KYGNARNALKRPNT
-176 LVLSENV
+176 LVLSEQV
-183 AEKLFGNI
+183 AEKLFGNS
-191 DPVGKVIRVGLT
+191 DPVGKVIRVGLN

-236 GGWVV
+236 GGWVT

-246 AMNNIF
+246 AVNNIF
-252 HTYVKLHNGSDP
+252 HTYVKLRDDADP
-264 QVFESKLTPFLNR
+264 AAFESKLTPFLNR

-282 LKASGV
+282 LKALGI
-288 SKELFIQPVTDIY
+288 SKTLFIQPVTDIY
-301 LKSSI
+301 LRSSI
-306 GNEIAANGSIT
+306 GNEIAPNGSMT
-317 YLYIFGSIAIFLLLI
+317 YLYIFGSIAVFLLVI

-372 SMMLAVMGLAIALL
+372 SMMLAVMALAIAVLV
-386 IVQLLLPYFN
+386 VQLLLPYFN
-396 NLTDKNLDMFVH
+396 NLTGKGLDMFAN
-408 PAFLYWIAGITLFTG
+408 PAFLYWMAGITLFTG

-434 SSFKSVSVLK
+434 SSFKPVSVLK
-444 GRLPNVASAVFLRK
+444 GRLANVASAVLLRK
-458 GLVVFQFTVSIIL
+458 GLVVFQFTVSIVL

-478 GQQLSFLQ
+478 GQQLTFLQ
-486 NRNLGFDKEQK
+486 NQNLGFDKEQK
-497 LVVPFRTAKAATNYN
+497 LVVPLRNAKATANYN

-522 GVQAATSG
+522 GVEAATSG
-530 SVYPGIENIEDLLFY
+530 SVYPGIENIEDLLMY
-545 AENKTVHDAV
+545 TENKTIHDAV

-565 YIETLGLKM
+565 YVETLGLKM
-574 ATGRSFTKAFGGDS
+574 AAGRSFTKAFSADS
-588 GSIVLN
+588 GSIILN
-594 ETAVRELGYDI
+594 ETAVRELGYDV
-605 ASVVGKNV
+605 ASATGKHV
-613 FFELAGKRRSLQVVG
+613 FFELGGKRRSLQIVG

-635 RSLHEGIKPYALTT
+635 RSLHEVIKPYALTT
-649 SITDKYQYFIANIN
+649 SITDKYQYFIANV
-663 AKDYAAVLAAVGAAW
+663 KTEDYAGVLASVGAAW
-678 KRLNPDIP
+678 KKLNPDIP

-747 ASVGSIACM
+747 ASVGNIAGM

-761 LGLVCVAL
+761 LSLVCIAL
-769 VIAAPVAWV
+769 MIATPVAWV
-778 SMRQWL
+778 GMRQWL
-784 QGFAYQVGIE
+784 QGFAYQVGIQ
-794 WWIFPVTGLFAMS
+794 WWIFPVTGLLVVHV
-807 IALLTVGF
+807 ALLTVGF

-820 ALMDPVASLGRE
+820 ALMDPVKSLKTE

>member
-1 MVHGRAEGPNIRRS
+1 
-15 VVGGR
+15 
-20 RSKKLTPMLKNY
+20 MLKNY

-47 AINVFGLALGLATC
+47 AINVFGLGLGLATC

-108 TDFPEVESVTRVLK
+108 TDFPEVESVTRLLK
-122 FSGVDRMLLENRN
+122 FSGMDRMLLENRN
-135 GKKAMPFYETNGY
+135 GKEARPFYETNGY

-162 KYGNARTALKRPNT
+162 KYGNARNALKRPNT
-176 LVLSENV
+176 LVLSEHV

-191 DPVGKVIRVGLT
+191 DPVGKVIRVGLA

-216 NNRKSHIDARFFLSM
+216 NSRKSHIDARFFLSM

-252 HTYVKLHNGSDP
+252 HTYVKLRDDADP
-264 QVFESKLTPFLNR
+264 TVFESKLTPFLNR

-282 LKASGV
+282 LKALGIP
-288 SKELFIQPVTDIY
+288 KRLFIQPVTDIY

-306 GNEIAANGSIT
+306 GNEIAPNGSMT
-317 YLYIFGSIAIFLLLI
+317 YLYIFGTIAVFLLLV

-372 SMMLAVMGLAIALL
+372 SMMLAVMALAVAVLV
-386 IVQLLLPYFN
+386 VQLLLPYFN
-396 NLTDKNLDMFVH
+396 NLTGKNLTMLAH
-408 PAFLYWIAGITLFTG
+408 PAFLYWMGGITLFTG

-434 SSFKSVSVLK
+434 SSFRPVSVLK
-444 GRLPNVASAVFLRK
+444 GRLANVASAALLRK
-458 GLVVFQFTVSIIL
+458 GLVVFQFTVSIVL

-486 NRNLGFDKEQK
+486 NQHLGFDKEQK
-497 LVVPFRTAKAATNYN
+497 LVVPFRNAKAAANYN

-522 GVQAATSG
+522 GVEATTSG

-565 YIETLGLKM
+565 YVETLGLKM
-574 ATGRSFTKAFGGDS
+574 AAGRSFSKAFGGDS
-588 GSIVLN
+588 SSIILN
-594 ETAVRELGYDI
+594 ETAVRELGYDA
-605 ASVVGKNV
+605 ASVIGKNV
-613 FFELAGKRRSLQVVG
+613 FFELGGRRRSLQVVG

-635 RSLHEGIKPYALTT
+635 RSLHEQIKPYALAT
-649 SITDKYQYFIANIN
+649 SITDKYQYFIANV
-663 AKDYAAVLAAVGAAW
+663 KTRDYTGVLASVGAAW
-678 KRLNPDIP
+678 QRLNPDIP
-686 FSYSFLDQD
+686 FAYSFLDQD
-695 FQKNYEKER
+695 FQKNYEKDR

-747 ASVGSIACM
+747 ASVGSIVGM

-761 LGLVCVAL
+761 LSLVCVAL
-769 VIAAPVAWV
+769 VIATPIAWMG
-778 SMRQWL
+778 MRQWL
-784 QGFAYQVGIE
+784 QGFAYQVGIQ
-794 WWIFPVTGLFAMS
+794 WWVFPVTGLLVLLV
-807 IALLTVGF
+807 ALLTVGF

-820 ALMDPVASLGRE
+820 ALTDPVKSLKRE

>member
-1 MVHGRAEGPNIRRS
+1 
-15 VVGGR
+15 
-20 RSKKLTPMLKNY
+20 MLKNY
-32 LKIALRNLLNNKGYT
+32 LKIAFRNLLNNKGYT
-47 AINVFGLALGLATC
+47 AINVFGLGLGLATC
-61 LLIVLYISDEL
+61 LLIVLYVSDEL

-86 IAMEARNEKWA
+86 VAMEARNEKWA
-97 GTPGPVAAGIK
+97 GTPGPLAAGLQS
-108 TDFPEVESVTRVLK
+108 DFPEVKSVARVLK
-122 FSGVDRMLLENRN
+122 FSGMDRMLLENRN
-135 GKKAMPFYETNGY
+135 GGQITRFYENNGY

-157 FTYDF
+157 LTYDF
-162 KYGNARTALKRPNT
+162 KYGNAREALSRPNT
-176 LVLSENV
+176 LILSEQV
-183 AEKLFGNI
+183 AEKLFGSV

-216 NNRKSHIDARFFLSM
+216 NNKKSHIDARFFLSM

-236 GGWVV
+236 GGWVA

-246 AMNNIF
+246 AINNIF
-252 HTYVKLHNGSDP
+252 HTYVKLREGTDP
-264 QVFESKLTPFLNR
+264 AAFESKLTPFLNR

-282 LKASGV
+282 LKALGI

-301 LKSSI
+301 LKSNI
-306 GNEIAANGSIT
+306 GNEIAPNGSMT
-317 YLYIFGSIAIFLLLI
+317 YLYIFGSIAVFLLLI

-349 KEVGVRKVMGAV
+349 KEVGVRKVLGAV
-361 RHSLVYQFLGE
+361 RNALVYQFLGE
-372 SMMLAVMGLAIALL
+372 SMMLAALALAIAVLV
-386 IVQLLLPYFN
+386 VQLLLPYFN
-396 NLTDKNLDMFVH
+396 DLTGKNLDMFVH
-408 PAFLYWIAGITLFTG
+408 PAFLYWMTGITLFTG

-434 SSFKSVSVLK
+434 SSFRPVSVLK
-444 GRLPNVASAVFLRK
+444 GRLANIASAALLRK

-486 NRNLGFDKEQK
+486 NQNLGFDKEQK
-497 LVVPFRTAKAATNYN
+497 LVVPFRNEKATANFN

-522 GVQAATSG
+522 GVETATSG

-565 YIETLGLKM
+565 YVETLGLKM
-574 ATGRSFTKAFGGDS
+574 AAGRSFTKAFSGDS
-588 GSIVLN
+588 SSIILN
-594 ETAVRELGYDI
+594 ETAVRELGYDVG
-605 ASVVGKNV
+605 SVIGKNV
-613 FFELAGKRRSLQVVG
+613 FFELAGQRRSLQVVG

-649 SITDKYQYFIANIN
+649 SITDKYQYFIANVKT
-663 AKDYAAVLAAVGAAW
+663 KDYAGVAASLGAVW
-678 KRLNPDIP
+678 KKLNPDIP
-686 FSYSFLDQD
+686 FTYSFLDQD

-710 LYFTCIAVVIACLGL
+710 LYFTCIAVIIACLGL

-747 ASVGSIACM
+747 ASVGSIVSM

-761 LGLVCVAL
+761 LSLVCVAL
-769 VIAAPVAWV
+769 VIATPVAWWG
-778 SMRQWL
+778 MREWL
-784 QGFAYQVGIE
+784 QGFAYQVGIQ
-794 WWIFPVTGLFAMS
+794 WWIFPVTGLFA
-807 IALLTVGF
+807 ILVALLTVGF

-820 ALMDPVASLGRE
+820 ALMDPVKSLKRE

>member
-1 MVHGRAEGPNIRRS
+1 
-15 VVGGR
+15 
-20 RSKKLTPMLKNY
+20 MLKNY
-32 LKIALRNLLNNKGYT
+32 LKIAFRNLLNNKGYT
-47 AINVFGLALGLATC
+47 AINVFGLGLGLATC
-61 LLIVLYISDEL
+61 LLIVLYVSDEL
-72 SFDKHHRSADRLFR
+72 SFDQHHRSADRLFR
-86 IAMEARNEKWA
+86 IAMESRNEKWA
-97 GTPGPVAAGIK
+97 GTPGPVAAGLHS
-108 TDFPEVESVTRVLK
+108 DFPEVESVARVLK
-122 FSGVDRMLLENRN
+122 FSGIDRMLLENRN
-135 GKKAMPFYETNGY
+135 GGQTTRFYENNGY

-157 FTYDF
+157 LTYDF
-162 KYGNARTALKRPNT
+162 KYGNARQALSKPNT
-176 LVLSENV
+176 LILSEQV
-183 AEKLFGNI
+183 AEKLFGDV

-216 NNRKSHIDARFFLSM
+216 NNQKSHIDARFILSM

-236 GGWVV
+236 GSWVAG
-241 SQNNW
+241 QNNW

-252 HTYVKLHNGSDP
+252 HTYVKLREGTDP
-264 QVFESKLTPFLNR
+264 AAFESKLTPFLNR

-282 LKASGV
+282 LKAVGI

-301 LKSSI
+301 LKSDI
-306 GNEIAANGSIT
+306 GNEIAPNGSMT
-317 YLYIFGSIAIFLLLI
+317 YLYIFGSIAVFLLLI

-361 RHSLVYQFLGE
+361 RNSLVYQFLGE
-372 SMMLAVMGLAIALL
+372 SMMLAVMGLAVAVLV
-386 IVQLLLPYFN
+386 VQLLLPYFN
-396 NLTDKNLDMFVH
+396 NLTGKTLDMFVH
-408 PAFLYWIAGITLFTG
+408 PAFLYWMAGITLFTG

-434 SSFKSVSVLK
+434 SSFRPVSVLK
-444 GRLPNVASAVFLRK
+444 GRLANVASAVLLRK

-486 NRNLGFDKEQK
+486 NQNLGFDKEQK
-497 LVVPFRTAKAATNYN
+497 LVVPFRNEKATAHYN

-522 GVQAATSG
+522 GVETATSG

-565 YIETLGLKM
+565 YVETLGLKM
-574 ATGRSFTKAFGGDS
+574 AAGRSFTKAFSGDS
-588 GSIVLN
+588 SSIILN
-594 ETAVRELGYDI
+594 ETAVREMGYDQ
-605 ASVVGKNV
+605 ASAIGKNV
-613 FFELAGKRRSLQVVG
+613 FFELGGKRRSLQVVG

-649 SITDKYQYFIANIN
+649 SITDKYQYFIANV
-663 AKDYAAVLAAVGAAW
+663 KTRDYAGVLASVGAAW
-678 KRLNPDIP
+678 RKLNPDIP
-686 FSYSFLDQD
+686 FAYSFLDQD

-747 ASVGSIACM
+747 ASVGSIVRM

-761 LGLVCVAL
+761 LSLVCVAL
-769 VIAAPVAWV
+769 VIATPVAWIG
-778 SMRQWL
+778 MRAWL
-784 QGFAYQVGIE
+784 QGFAYQVGIQ
-794 WWIFPVTGLFAMS
+794 WWIFPVTGLLA
-807 IALLTVGF
+807 ILVALLTVGF

-820 ALMDPVASLGRE
+820 ALMDPVKSLKGE